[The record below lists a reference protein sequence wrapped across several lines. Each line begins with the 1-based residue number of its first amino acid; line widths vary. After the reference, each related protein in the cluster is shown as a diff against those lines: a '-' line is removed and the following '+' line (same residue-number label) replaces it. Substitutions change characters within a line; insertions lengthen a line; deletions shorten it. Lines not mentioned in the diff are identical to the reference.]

1 MYEETWET
9 GKNLPW
15 IEVSKE
21 NILSWKGN
29 GRETMQAGGMQT
41 VMVLIKKQLAGD
53 WFKWYF
59 FE

>member
-9 GKNLPW
+9 GKNLPG

-21 NILSWKGN
+21 IFFPGKGN

-41 VMVLIKKQLAGD
+41 GDGSYPKKQLAGD
-53 WFKWYF
+53 WFQMVF
-59 FE
+59 L